1 MKFKKILLVQPMHE
15 EKKTKDWDRTSI
27 SFPWGLGTLSRFYQ
41 KAEYDVE
48 ILDGQALKLSKEE
61 LLTEFDKLDFDIL
74 TTTFPSSLGDRWRLI
89 KPRWFSPPPMW
100 TSALSARE
108 RSRELRF

>member
-15 EKKTKDWDRTSI
+15 EKKTKEWDRTSI
-27 SFPWGLGTLSRFYQ
+27 SFPWGLGTLSRSYQ

-61 LLTEFDKLDFDIL
+61 LLPEIDKLDL
-74 TTTFPSSLGDRWRLI
+74 
-89 KPRWFSPPPMW
+89 
-100 TSALSARE
+100 
-108 RSRELRF
+108 